1 MNKTI
6 TRRIILFPY
15 KNHIFLTIKLCNTNC
30 ERTTHFFDSFWGA
43 FSGLLGFSEPTRTLR
58 VMGKKIIFRP
68 LNQFF
73 NRTRKMNYNP
83 LAVALNAELSANG
96 CKVLD
101 MLSEQGKAI
110 FFPRK
115 GILGQGAE
123 AKGSDINATI
133 GTALEDDGSPLVLD
147 CVLKSLNLPKQSFLY
162 APSFGNPDLRKA
174 WKEQVIIKNPTL
186 ASKNFSNPVVT
197 CALTHAISCAGYL
210 FLDAGDE
217 VIIPDLY
224 WDNYELV
231 FENARGAKIK
241 TFNTF
246 KNGGF
251 DTEALRA
258 ALAAGK
264 SDKKVVLLNFPNN
277 PTGYTATE
285 TEAVEIAKILTES
298 AAAGNK
304 VVALMDDAYFGLV
317 YEDGVTRESLFTK
330 IVDAHEN
337 LLAVKLDG
345 PTKEDYVWGFRVG
358 FMSFG
363 FKGATDAQLKAL
375 EDKAAG
381 TVRGNISNGPSISQ
395 KILLAAYQSAE
406 YADQKAEKYATLK
419 KRYDIIKDIL
429 ASHPEY
435 AESFEAMPFNSGYFM
450 CVKPK
455 GVDAEELRQKLIK
468 DYSTGTIMLSGLI
481 RLAFSAVPTDKLPK
495 LFDNIYKAV
504 KDLQK

>member
-1 MNKTI
+1 
-6 TRRIILFPY
+6 
-15 KNHIFLTIKLCNTNC
+15 
-30 ERTTHFFDSFWGA
+30 
-43 FSGLLGFSEPTRTLR
+43 
-58 VMGKKIIFRP
+58 
-68 LNQFF
+68 
-73 NRTRKMNYNP
+73 MNYNP
-83 LAVALNAELSANG
+83 LAEQANAELSANG
-96 CKVLD
+96 CSVLS
-101 MLSEQGKAI
+101 MLSERGKAI

-123 AKGSDINATI
+123 AKGSAINATI

-147 CVLKSLNLPKQSFLY
+147 CVLKSLNLPKTSFLY

-174 WKEQVIIKNPTL
+174 WKEQIVRKTPSL
-186 ASKNFSNPVVT
+186 AGKAFSNPVVT

-210 FLDAGDE
+210 FLNPGDE

-231 FENARGAKIK
+231 FENSCGAKIK

-246 KNGGF
+246 KDGGF
-251 DTEALRA
+251 DTEALKK
-258 ALAAGK
+258 ALAESK
-264 SDKKVVLLNFPNN
+264 SEKKVVLLNFPNN

-285 TEAVEIAKILTES
+285 KEAVEIAKILTEC

-304 VVALMDDAYFGLV
+304 VVALLDDAYFGLV
-317 YEDGVTRESLFTK
+317 YEDGVTKESIFTK

-381 TVRGNISNGPSISQ
+381 VVRGNISNAPSISQ
-395 KILLAAYQSAE
+395 KILLAAFQSPE
-406 YADQKAEKYATLK
+406 YLQQKQEKYNTLK
-419 KRYDIIKDIL
+419 KRFDIIKQEL
-429 ASHPEY
+429 AAHPEY
-435 AESFEAMPFNSGYFM
+435 KDAFEAMPCNSGYFM
-450 CVKPK
+450 CIKPK
-455 GVDAEELRQKLIK
+455 GVDAEQLRQKLIS

-481 RLAFSAVPTDKLPK
+481 RVAFSAVPTDKLGK
-495 LFDNIYKAV
+495 LFENIYNCVLKM
-504 KDLQK
+504 K

>member
-1 MNKTI
+1 M
-6 TRRIILFPY
+6 
-15 KNHIFLTIKLCNTNC
+15 
-30 ERTTHFFDSFWGA
+30 S
-43 FSGLLGFSEPTRTLR
+43 
-58 VMGKKIIFRP
+58 
-68 LNQFF
+68 
-73 NRTRKMNYNP
+73 YNP
-83 LAVALNAELSANG
+83 LAEQANAELSANG
-96 CKVLD
+96 CNVLS
-101 MLSEQGKAI
+101 MLSERGKAI

-123 AKGSDINATI
+123 AKGSEINATI

-174 WKEQVIIKNPTL
+174 WKEQIVRKNPSL
-186 ASKNFSNPVVT
+186 AGKQFSNPVVT

-210 FLDAGDE
+210 FLDPGDE

-231 FENARGAKIK
+231 FVNSCGAKIK

-246 KNGGF
+246 KDGGF
-251 DTEALRA
+251 DTEALKA
-258 ALAAGK
+258 ALAESK
-264 SDKKVVLLNFPNN
+264 SQKKVVLLNFPNN

-285 TEAVEIAKILTES
+285 KEAVEIAKILTDC

-304 VVALMDDAYFGLV
+304 VVALLDDAYFGLV
-317 YEDGVTRESLFTK
+317 YEDGVTKESLFVK
-330 IVDAHEN
+330 LLEANEN

-358 FMSFG
+358 FMTFG
-363 FKGATDAQLKAL
+363 FKGASEAQLKAL

-395 KILLAAYQSAE
+395 RILLAAYQSPE
-406 YADQKAEKYATLK
+406 YVDQKAEKYATLK
-419 KRYDIIKDIL
+419 KRYDIIKDVL

-435 AESFEAMPFNSGYFM
+435 KEAFEAMPCNSGYFM
-450 CVKPK
+450 CIKPK
-455 GVDAEELRQKLIK
+455 GVDAEALRQKLIK

-481 RLAFSAVPTDKLPK
+481 RVAFSAVPTDKLGK
-495 LFDNIYKAV
+495 LFENIYNCIKEM
-504 KDLQK
+504 KK

>member
-1 MNKTI
+1 
-6 TRRIILFPY
+6 
-15 KNHIFLTIKLCNTNC
+15 
-30 ERTTHFFDSFWGA
+30 
-43 FSGLLGFSEPTRTLR
+43 
-58 VMGKKIIFRP
+58 
-68 LNQFF
+68 
-73 NRTRKMNYNP
+73 MNYNP
-83 LAVALNAELSANG
+83 LAQALNAELSANG

-123 AKGSDINATI
+123 AKGSEINATI

-162 APSFGNPDLRKA
+162 APSFGNPDLRKE
-174 WKEQVIIKNPTL
+174 WKKQVIIKNPTL
-186 ASKNFSNPVVT
+186 ANKNFSTPVVT
-197 CALTHAISCAGYL
+197 CALTHAISCAGYM

-251 DTEALRA
+251 DTEALKA
-258 ALAAGK
+258 ALEASKG
-264 SDKKVVLLNFPNN
+264 DKKVVLLNFPNN

-285 TEAVEIAKILTES
+285 TEAVEIAKILTEC
-298 AAAGNK
+298 AAKGNK
-304 VVALMDDAYFGLV
+304 VVALLDDAYFGLV
-317 YEDGVTRESLFTK
+317 YEEGVTKESLFVK
-330 IVDAHEN
+330 LVDAHEN

-363 FKGATDAQLKAL
+363 FKGATEAQLKAL

-381 TVRGNISNGPSISQ
+381 TVRGNISNAPSISQ
-395 KILLAAYQSAE
+395 KILLAAYQSPE
-406 YADQKAEKYATLK
+406 YAQQKAENTPL
-419 KRYDIIKDIL
+419 
-429 ASHPEY
+429 
-435 AESFEAMPFNSGYFM
+435 
-450 CVKPK
+450 
-455 GVDAEELRQKLIK
+455 
-468 DYSTGTIMLSGLI
+468 
-481 RLAFSAVPTDKLPK
+481 
-495 LFDNIYKAV
+495 
-504 KDLQK
+504 